1 MTSFFFLKIQVQS
14 IYEQF
19 RAFLHSVEIISFTK
33 KLKKFFLPSEKA
45 IHLGKSAFHLTTVD
59 RWLCCQWPTAFAS
72 AAREKK
78 AANMRYSGCGCFRPP
93 YPWRL
98 QLNDQLPLSTIFF
111 SLSFRLLFGSKNSRT
126 LRFSFHFPYPSGRID
141 RPWRPPLQI
150 FRTGRWISWM
160 RLFRP
165 KWTAFPRIFLW
176 FLFGLNRN
184 AFDDKVG
191 RGLRPTFHSTQCHLR
206 RLCVW
211 RLIWKIENFSTKWP
225 G

>member
-1 MTSFFFLKIQVQS
+1 MTFFSKNTSPINLRTISSVSSFSWNHFIHQKIEKVLS
-14 IYEQF
+14 AIGEGNSF
-19 RAFLHSVEIISFTK
+19 RKKRLSPDDCWQMALLSMADCIRISCKRKKRRQIWDIPAADAFGLR
-33 KLKKFFLPSEKA
+33 
-45 IHLGKSAFHLTTVD
+45 IHGDCSSMTN
-59 RWLCCQWPTAFAS
+59 C
-72 AAREKK
+72 
-78 AANMRYSGCGCFRPP
+78 RY
-93 YPWRL
+93 
-98 QLNDQLPLSTIFF
+98 QLFFF

>member
-1 MTSFFFLKIQVQS
+1 MTSFFLKIQVQS

-111 SLSFRLLFGSKNSRT
+111 FSFIPFTFRVEKFTHASLFLPFSISFRPDRSAMAATASNLPHGPMNFLNATIPAEMDS
-126 LRFSFHFPYPSGRID
+126 FSSYFP
-141 RPWRPPLQI
+141 L
-150 FRTGRWISWM
+150 IS
-160 RLFRP
+160 
-165 KWTAFPRIFLW
+165 
-176 FLFGLNRN
+176 
-184 AFDDKVG
+184 
-191 RGLRPTFHSTQCHLR
+191 
-206 RLCVW
+206 
-211 RLIWKIENFSTKWP
+211 IWLK
-225 G
+225 